1 MLYKTF
7 RGANNTGK
15 GEQQIPPLKSPN
27 DPQLNTQW
35 LSIST
40 PTCLITCCYP
50 QNYHIFTVIPK
61 IVQYSLSTTG
71 ALFTMW
77 CSLYWLSLIAI
88 INQLSYNSM
97 FTTIIGCFGPKQ
109 GLTECVEARDFFFRK
124 KSINDYRSGR
134 HQRLVNIKWNRHP
147 TSKRPVP
154 KCQSWSQFL
163 W

>member
-1 MLYKTF
+1 MPYKTI
-7 RGANNTGK
+7 RGAKNTGK
-15 GEQQIPPLKSPN
+15 GNNRYPREPTSNPLSPPPLKSPN

-109 GLTECVEARDFFFRK
+109 GLTECVEARDLFFQK
-124 KSINDYRSGR
+124 KIN
-134 HQRLVNIKWNRHP
+134 KWLSVR
-147 TSKRPVP
+147 TSP
-154 KCQSWSQFL
+154 KVGQYQMK
-163 W
+163 